1 MTATP
6 TADTAHEE
14 VGAVWDQTYRD
25 NLAERGAYW
34 MDRGAV
40 VLPVIPVKL
49 TEPAYLQKSTKTG
62 QPVIDSKTGEP
73 KSRYPGKAPSYWDPK
88 TGEPVLLQRGAI
100 QNGTR
105 KPPSREEV
113 LKTLREPVTVG
124 TAGRYGSPIG
134 FCVMCTEHLVIV
146 DLDDTTGN
154 QELLHRASAGGH
166 YIETTPSGGLHLVV
180 EPTDAMTSWAKPTGG
195 GFFTNWSLTEDGPH
209 VGEVLATGKICLMA
223 PTQRGDGHHYAVPA
237 FSGKDIQTVPDITS
251 ALGIYPTASAAK
263 RNKAKP
269 AQPTTEAKAPA
280 KPAKKTTKKSAWTY
294 PTTTP
299 HIRKLVG
306 RLAGQMLDGDL
317 SAYGDP
323 AEDRSGVL
331 TAFAKEV
338 YGTENWLNA
347 ESLAFEGTADAL
359 IEQVVDSLGALDE
372 TADEPIATKA
382 PRVLDTI
389 DRASCDIQEPEKRRK
404 RYDYESGI
412 REVPDGR
419 QGPTFSGEEKR
430 QLQRIPFVVRGFT
443 NDAIIFGAE
452 ETGLDI
458 SIKNN
463 ALNAQNLLPIASYRF
478 WAFHYGFYDEKGKF
492 RIAWQRAADDLLRL
506 RKQHSIYDPSNMRGC
521 GVWRDGNQVVVHTGG
536 QLLVDGKPVPFA
548 HHESDFTYV
557 KQPPL
562 KGPAENE
569 ATLGE
574 LQHFE
579 NVVRRWN
586 FADNA
591 SPAFLLGFIVT
602 SALSGALPWRPNI
615 WITGPT
621 TVGKSTLLD
630 EVVKP
635 VIRPLGGRVY
645 GSCTTAAG
653 LRQDLG
659 HNAVPVLI
667 DEFESDT
674 EADRRRV
681 DSIVSLVRSSSSNE
695 GAVVAKGTT
704 SGSAISYLVRSSFA
718 FASIDV
724 GLAKAQDQNR
734 TQLIRLQPLTAE
746 QRAAELETMKLCATI
761 TEELGRKV
769 LTRSIRLLPT
779 IEENALQLQA
789 AINRRSNNGNDGRT
803 AKVQGLLLA
812 GYLVFTAEGDS
823 VLTAEQADA
832 WVDCL
837 FGGAFEES
845 NEADKDVVEAENTDA
860 LNCLRHLMLHRVR
873 VTRTVGS
880 VVDHMKREQVDRTVQ
895 EMLAEYIRPTGQ
907 YDIDD
912 ISAELLRHGIKIAER
927 EGQLVVMLAN
937 KKHAGAYKIFER
949 THWRSYEET
958 LRRPGADGIASK
970 AATSF
975 GGKAHQ
981 HRFTM
986 WPIDSLVGD
995 ADEAPANPAE
1005 EVPTAEEQA
1014 AQTEAFLASLD
1025 LPTTASQPRAA
1036 SSAPHHSINTKRRME
1051 KMQALRAQA
1060 G

>member
-1 MTATP
+1 MTTTP
-6 TADTAHEE
+6 SAGTAHQ
-14 VGAVWDQTYRD
+14 VGGAVWDQAYRD
-25 NLAERGAYW
+25 NLAERAEYW

-40 VLPVIPVKL
+40 CLPVIPVKL
-49 TEPAYLQKSTKTG
+49 TEPAYLQKSTKNG

-73 KSRYPGKAPSYWDPK
+73 KSRFPGKAPSFWHPI
-88 TGEPVLLQRGAI
+88 TGEPVLIQRSAI
-100 QNGTR
+100 LAGTK

-113 LKTLREPVTVG
+113 LKILREPVTTG

-134 FCVMCTEHLVIV
+134 FCVMCTERLVIV

-154 QELLHRASAGGH
+154 QELLQRASEGGH
-166 YIETTPSGGLHLVV
+166 YIETTPSGGLHLIV
-180 EPTDAMTSWAKPTGG
+180 EPSDAMTSWAKPTGD
-195 GFFTNWSLTEDGPH
+195 GFFTNWSLTEDGTH

-223 PTQRGDGHHYAVPA
+223 PTQRGDGQHYAVPA
-237 FSGKDIQTVPDITS
+237 FSGKEVQTVPDITS
-251 ALGIYPTASAAK
+251 GLGIYPTASAAK
-263 RNKAKP
+263 RSKAKP
-269 AQPTTEAKAPA
+269 TSPTKVEKAAA
-280 KPAKKTTKKSAWTY
+280 KPAKKSGWAC

-299 HIRKLVG
+299 HIRALVG
-306 RLAGQMLDGDL
+306 RKASEMLNGEL

-331 TAFAKEV
+331 TAFAREA

-347 ESLAFEGTADAL
+347 ESLAFEGTADEL
-359 IEQVVDSLGALDE
+359 IEQVIDSLGAFDA
-372 TADEPIATKA
+372 TAAEAIETKA

-389 DRASCDIQEPEKRRK
+389 DRASCDIQEPENRRK

-412 REVPDGR
+412 RETTAR
-419 QGPTFSGEEKR
+419 KQGPTFSEEEKKE
-430 QLQRIPFVVRGFT
+430 LERIPFIIRGFT
-443 NDAIIFGAE
+443 NDAIVFGVE

-463 ALNAQNLLPIASYRF
+463 ALNAQNLLPIASHRF
-478 WAFHYGFYDEKGKF
+478 WALHYGFYDEKEKF
-492 RIAWQRAADDLLRL
+492 RIAWQSAADDLLRH
-506 RKQHSIYDPSNMRGC
+506 RKEHSIYDPSNMRGC
-521 GVWRDGNQVVVHTGG
+521 GVWRDGGQIVTHTGG
-536 QLLVDGKPVPFA
+536 QLLVDGKAVPFA
-548 HHESDFTYV
+548 HHESEFTYV

-562 KGPAENE
+562 KGPADNE
-569 ATLGE
+569 ATLDE
-574 LQHFE
+574 LQQVE

-591 SPAFLLGFIVT
+591 SPAFLLGFVVT
-602 SALSGALPWRPNI
+602 SALSGALSWRPNI

-635 VIRPLGGRVY
+635 LIRPLGGRVY

-674 EADRRRV
+674 EVDRRRV
-681 DSIVSLVRSSSSNE
+681 DQIVSLVRSSSSND

-704 SGSAISYLVRSSFA
+704 SGNAISYLVRSSFA

-724 GLAKAQDQNR
+724 GLVKPQDLNR
-734 TQLIRLQPLTAE
+734 TQLIRLQPLTAD

-761 TEELGRKV
+761 TEELGRKL

-789 AINRRSNNGNDGRT
+789 AINRRSLHGNDGRT
-803 AKVQGLLLA
+803 AKVQALMLA
-812 GYLVFTAEGDS
+812 GYLVFTAEGETT
-823 VLTAEQADA
+823 LTSAQADA
-832 WVDCL
+832 WVDLL

-845 NEADKDVVEAENTDA
+845 NEASSDVVAAENTDA

-880 VVDHMKREQVDRTVQ
+880 DPLHMKREQVDRTVQ
-895 EMLAEYIRPTGQ
+895 ELLAEYIRPTES
-907 YDIDD
+907 YDIND
-912 ISAELLRHGIKIAER
+912 IQAELLRHGIKIAER
-927 EGQLVVMLAN
+927 DGQLMFMVAN
-937 KKHAGAYKIFER
+937 KKHPGACKIFEH
-949 THWRSYEET
+949 TNWWRSYEET
-958 LRRPGADGIASK
+958 LRRPGADGIACK

-975 GGKAHQ
+975 GGRVLQ
-981 HRFTM
+981 CRSTM
-986 WPIDSLVGD
+986 WPITTLVGD
-995 ADEAPANPAE
+995 EDSAEAIPGE
-1005 EVPTAEEQA
+1005 KLPTTEEQEV
-1014 AQTEAFLASLD
+1014 QMEASMALLD
-1025 LPTTASQPRAA
+1025 LPTTVSLPRPV
-1036 SSAPHHSINTKRRME
+1036 SRTTHRSINTKRRME
-1051 KMQALRAQA
+1051 KTQALRVQA

>member
-1 MTATP
+1 MTTTP
-6 TADTAHEE
+6 IADTAHKGG
-14 VGAVWDQTYRD
+14 GAVWDQTYRD
-25 NLAERGAYW
+25 NLAERAEYW

-40 VLPVIPVKL
+40 CLPVIPVQL
-49 TEPAYLQKSTKTG
+49 LETAYQQRSTKTG
-62 QPVIDSKTGEP
+62 EPVIDKKTGEP
-73 KSRYPGKAPSYWDPK
+73 KSRFPGKAPSFWHPR
-88 TGEPVLLQRGAI
+88 TGEPVLIQRTAI
-100 QNGTR
+100 QDGTR

-113 LKTLREPVTVG
+113 LKILREPVTTG

-134 FCVMCTEHLVIV
+134 FCVMCTERLVIV

-154 QELLHRASAGGH
+154 QELLQRASEGNH
-166 YIETTPSGGLHLVV
+166 YIETTPSGGLHLIV
-180 EPTDAMTSWAKPTGG
+180 EPEDAMTSWAKPTGG
-195 GFFTNWSLTEDGPH
+195 GFFTNWSLKEDGPQ

-223 PTQRGDGHHYAVPA
+223 PTQRGDGQHYAVPA
-237 FSGKDIQTVPDITS
+237 FSGKDIQKVPDITS
-251 ALGIYPTASAAK
+251 GLGIYPTASAAK
-263 RNKAKP
+263 RTKTKP
-269 AQPTTEAKAPA
+269 APPTTAEKAPA
-280 KPAKKTTKKSAWTY
+280 KPAKKSTKKSVWAC

-299 HIRKLVG
+299 HIRALVG
-306 RLAGQMLDGDL
+306 RRASEMLDGDL

-331 TAFAKEV
+331 TAFAREA

-359 IEQVVDSLGALDE
+359 IEQVIDRLGAFDE

-404 RYDYESGI
+404 RYDYESGN
-412 REVPDGR
+412 REIPDGK
-419 QGPTFSGEEKR
+419 QGPTFSEEEKKELR
-430 QLQRIPFVVRGFT
+430 RIPFVIRGFT

-452 ETGLDI
+452 ETGLDF

-478 WAFHYGFYDEKGKF
+478 WAFHYGFYDEKEKF

-506 RKQHSIYDPSNMRGC
+506 RAEHTIYDPSNMRGC
-521 GVWRDGNQVVVHTGG
+521 GVWRDGDQLVTHTGG
-536 QLLVDGKPVPFA
+536 QLLVDGESVPFA

-557 KQPPL
+557 KQPSL
-562 KGPAENE
+562 KGPAPNE
-569 ATLGE
+569 ATLEE
-574 LQHFE
+574 LQHIE

-591 SPAFLLGFIVT
+591 GPAFLLGWIVT
-602 SALSGALPWRPNI
+602 ANLSGALPWRTNV
-615 WITGPT
+615 WITSPT
-621 TVGKSTLLD
+621 TGGKSTVMD

-635 VIRPLGGRVY
+635 LVRPIGGRAY

-681 DSIVSLVRSSSSNE
+681 DQIIRLVRSSSSND
-695 GAVVAKGTT
+695 GALVAKGTT
-704 SGSAISYLVRSSFA
+704 SGNAISFLVRSSFA

-724 GLAKAQDQNR
+724 GLVKPQDLNR

-746 QRAAELETMKLCATI
+746 HRAAELETMKLCATI
-761 TEELGRKV
+761 TEELGRKL
-769 LTRSIRLLPT
+769 LTRSIRLLPS
-779 IEENALQLQA
+779 IEENALLLQA
-789 AINRRSNNGNDGRT
+789 AINRRSLNGNDGRT

-812 GYLVFTAEGDS
+812 GYLVFTAEGETT
-823 VLTAEQADA
+823 LTSEQADA

-845 NEADKDVVEAENTDA
+845 NEASKDVVEAENTDA

-880 VVDHMKREQVDRTVQ
+880 DPLHMKREQVDRTVQ
-895 EMLAEYIRPTGQ
+895 ELLAEFIRPTES
-907 YDIDD
+907 YDIND
-912 ISAELLRHGIKIAER
+912 IRAELLRHGIKIAER
-927 EGQLVVMLAN
+927 DGQLMVMLAARG
-937 KKHAGAYKIFER
+937 HAGAMKIFKD
-949 THWRSYEET
+949 TAWRNYPET
-958 LRRPGADGIASK
+958 LRRPGADGIPSK
-970 AATSF
+970 AVDSF
-975 GGKAHQ
+975 GGQAHK
-981 HRFTM
+981 HRSTM
-986 WPIDSLVGD
+986 WPITTLVGD
-995 ADEAPANPAE
+995 EDAAPELPAE
-1005 EVPTAEEQA
+1005 KVLTPEEQE
-1014 AQTEAFLASLD
+1014 AQAEVTLASLD
-1025 LPTTASQPRAA
+1025 LPTTASQPCTKARGSYSAA
-1036 SSAPHHSINTKRRME
+1036 TTRRME
-1051 KMQALRAQA
+1051 RMQALRLEA